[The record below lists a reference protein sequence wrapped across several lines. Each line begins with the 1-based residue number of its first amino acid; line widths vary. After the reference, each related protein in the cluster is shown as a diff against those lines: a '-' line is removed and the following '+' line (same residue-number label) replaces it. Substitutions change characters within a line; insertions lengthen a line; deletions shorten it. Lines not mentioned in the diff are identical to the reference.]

1 MSNNINLHSKVEMAG
16 QVSRES
22 VLDPSPSYGDHVSDA
37 LYTEPASASHSR
49 SSSHPGSISERVRT
63 SQLSI
68 RPLQRGEF
76 KSLTLDKSLIYP
88 SIPPSQALY
97 SLSYTLNSLGS
108 EITLRR
114 SVPGLTRL
122 DGSTT
127 RATDKD
133 LFHITRPPLSH
144 TSFEIKGLRRS
155 TYPGTAYLDLKMGLK
170 GKYWECKF
178 KGQVVLR
185 QKSGV
190 WVDEDGKEIAREQN
204 ALPRSKSKDKN
215 KVNAIDYGVKE
226 HPKISFVDDV
236 DQLLMDLM
244 IAVWC
249 AKTWYCATYG
259 AKSAR
264 PTMKEAVNRV
274 RLGQEAT
281 GRSISKAAI
290 W

>member
-1 MSNNINLHSKVEMAG
+1 MSITSNPHPKAEAAQLSN
-16 QVSRES
+16 ES
-22 VLDPSPSYGDHVSDA
+22 LVDPSPSYGDHVNHA
-37 LYTEPASASHSR
+37 LYTESGSSHNR
-49 SSSHPGSISERVRT
+49 SSSHPDSISERART
-63 SQLSI
+63 SQLST
-68 RPLQRGEF
+68 RPLQKDEYR
-76 KSLTLDKSLIYP
+76 SLTLDKSLIYP

-114 SVPGLTRL
+114 SVPGLIRP
-122 DGSTT
+122 DGTVASVV
-127 RATDKD
+127 DKD
-133 LFHITRPPLSH
+133 LFHITRPPLSLA
-144 TSFEIKGLRRS
+144 SFEIKGLRRS
-155 TYPGTAYLDLKMGLK
+155 TYPGTAYLELKRGIK

-178 KGQVVLR
+178 KGQLVLR
-185 QKSGV
+185 QKGGV

-204 ALPRSKSKDKN
+204 ELPRSKSKDKH
-215 KVNAIDYGVKE
+215 KAAAIDFGVKE

-259 AKSAR
+259 VKSAR

-281 GRSISKAAI
+281 GRSSNKTAI